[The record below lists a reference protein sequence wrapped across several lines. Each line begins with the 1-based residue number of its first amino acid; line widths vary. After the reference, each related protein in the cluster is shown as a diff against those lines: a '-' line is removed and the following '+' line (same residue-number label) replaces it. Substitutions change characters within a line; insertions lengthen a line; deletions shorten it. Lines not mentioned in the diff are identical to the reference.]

1 MKLIRWIVPVV
12 ALMMSTT
19 VVAHA
24 KMSDDSRLAMQ
35 VQEQAGVRAMSS
47 AQYHS
52 MFKNNKG
59 NGVRVA
65 VVDFGAEWCGWCKKL
80 QPIIDQLAEDYAGR
94 VDFYKV
100 DIDKSQDLY
109 KELNLD
115 GVPYVFVFPKNG
127 KPHIIDGFAEYDEIA
142 AVINSM
148 L

>member
-1 MKLIRWIVPVV
+1 MAIMLSTAMIAQVKDGGDAKAIRV
-12 ALMMSTT
+12 A
-19 VVAHA
+19 A
-24 KMSDDSRLAMQ
+24 
-35 VQEQAGVRAMSS
+35 QAGVRAMSS

-52 MFKNNKG
+52 TFKNNRG
-59 NGVRVA
+59 NGVRIA

-80 QPIIDQLAEDYAGR
+80 QPIIEQLAEDYAGR

-109 KELNLD
+109 EELNLD
-115 GVPYVFVFPKNG
+115 GVPYVYVFPKNG

>member
-1 MKLIRWIVPVV
+1 MKLIKWIIPVM
-12 ALMMSTT
+12 AIMLST
-19 VVAHA
+19 
-24 KMSDDSRLAMQ
+24 AMIAQ
-35 VQEQAGVRAMSS
+35 VKDGGDAEAIRVSAQAGVRAMSS

-52 MFKNNKG
+52 TFKNNRG
-59 NGVRVA
+59 NGVRIA

-80 QPIIDQLAEDYAGR
+80 QPIIEQLAEDYAGR

-109 KELNLD
+109 EELNLD
-115 GVPYVFVFPKNG
+115 GVPYVYVFPENG

>member
-1 MKLIRWIVPVV
+1 MKLIKWIIPVM
-12 ALMMSTT
+12 AIMLSTAIIAQ
-19 VVAHA
+19 VKDGGDA
-24 KMSDDSRLAMQ
+24 KAICVSA
-35 VQEQAGVRAMSS
+35 QAGVRAMSS

-52 MFKNNKG
+52 TFKNNRG
-59 NGVRVA
+59 NGVRIA

-80 QPIIDQLAEDYAGR
+80 QPIIEQLAEDYAGR

-109 KELNLD
+109 EELNLD
-115 GVPYVFVFPKNG
+115 GVPYVYVFPKNG
-127 KPHIIDGFAEYDEIA
+127 KPDIIDGFAEYDEIA